1 LPVVCTDAGGPAE
14 YVKHDVA
21 GFVVPVGDPAAM
33 AEKVLLL
40 LQNLELRERFAR
52 QAREYAET
60 HFRYER
66 MIQQTLAAYRAVA

>member
-1 LPVVCTDAGGPAE
+1 
-14 YVKHDVA
+14 
-21 GFVVPVGDPAAM
+21 M

-40 LQNLELRERFAR
+40 LQNVELRERLAR

-66 MIQQTLAAYRAVA
+66 MIQQTLATYRAVA